1 VLASID
7 GEILPVAEARIP
19 VTDEGLLRG
28 DGVFEVVRIYG
39 GRPFALEDHLLRL
52 VGSAERAKLPV
63 DHAALRAEVSALL
76 AEARPDDA
84 VLRLVCTRGG
94 RRLALIEEPKR
105 FPETIALATVTY
117 SPTRV
122 LDGIKSLSYCANMLC
137 TRLAQ
142 ERGADEAL
150 LVTPHGRVLEAP
162 TSAFF
167 YVRDGRLLTPP
178 LSDHILDSITRRR
191 VLEEAD
197 VEERETALDDL
208 AGIDE
213 AFLASTLKEAL
224 PVHAID
230 DATLGAPGPVTR
242 EVAAALER
250 RIAAELQAG

>member
-1 VLASID
+1 MLASVD

-39 GRPFALEDHLLRL
+39 GRPFALDDHLTRL
-52 VGSAERAKLPV
+52 ASSAERARLPV
-63 DHAALRAEVSALL
+63 DHDALREDIVALL
-76 AEARPDDA
+76 AAGRPHDA

-94 RRLALIEEPKR
+94 RRLALLESPKE
-105 FPETIALATVTY
+105 FPATIALATVAF

-122 LDGIKSLSYCANMLC
+122 LDGIKSLSYCGNMLS

-142 ERGADEAL
+142 ESGADEAL

-162 TSAFF
+162 TSSFF
-167 YVRDGRLLTPP
+167 YVRDGQLLTPP

-191 VLEEAD
+191 VLEVTSAQ
-197 VEERETALDDL
+197 ERETAADDL
-208 AGIDE
+208 RVVEE
-213 AFLASTLKEAL
+213 AFLASTLKEVL

-230 DATLGAPGPVTR
+230 DTRLDAPGPVTR
-242 EVAAALER
+242 EVGAALEQ
-250 RIAAELQAG
+250 RIAAELA